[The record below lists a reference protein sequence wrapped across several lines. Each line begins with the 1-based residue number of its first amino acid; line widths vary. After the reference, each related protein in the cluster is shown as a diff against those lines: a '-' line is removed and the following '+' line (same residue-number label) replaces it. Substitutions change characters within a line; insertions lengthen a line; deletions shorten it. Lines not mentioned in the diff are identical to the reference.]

1 LRKKRVL
8 VVTSDVTFVEGG
20 HLTIA
25 RNTVQALRHQGHD
38 ADLVLTPQNRFGRQF
53 RAYVANR
60 FTDVGLDGLGR
71 PIDQV
76 ISFRFP
82 SYAVKH
88 PVHVCWLNHRLRE
101 YYDLWDTLKAELS
114 WRGRL
119 KESLRRFL
127 IHAVD
132 TRLLKHSVTKLYAQS
147 GTIQRR
153 LERWGKISSEIL
165 YPPPPQRDYRTD
177 SYQNFIF
184 AVSRLQ
190 KLKRIDLLVEAFRHV
205 KNRDLKAFVI
215 GEGPE
220 RESLSR
226 MIREYGLQNRVV
238 LLGATEEENLLSHF
252 GRCLAVYF
260 CPLSEDYGLVT
271 AEAFASRK
279 PVITAED
286 SGGPA
291 ELVRDGDSGYVVP
304 PDPAR
309 VAEKFDLL
317 AGTKGLAERLGGNGH
332 RFISRLTWP
341 ETINKLLLIEDENL
355 DREKI
360 RQNTLTEWPRIS

>member
-25 RNTVQALRHQGHD
+25 RNTVQALRLEGHE

-53 RAYVANR
+53 RAYLANR
-60 FTDVGLDGLGR
+60 FTDVGMDGLGR
-71 PIDQV
+71 SIDQV

-82 SYAVKH
+82 SYAVRH

-101 YYDLWDTLKAELS
+101 YYDLWDGLKAQLS
-114 WRGRL
+114 WKGKL
-119 KESLRRFL
+119 KESVRRRI

-132 TRLLKHSVTKLYAQS
+132 TRLLKRNVTKLYAQS
-147 GTIQRR
+147 ATIQKR
-153 LERWGKISSEIL
+153 LERWGKIPSEVL
-165 YPPPPQRDYRTD
+165 YPPPPQRDYRTE

-184 AVSRLQ
+184 TVSRLQ
-190 KLKRIDLLVEAFRHV
+190 RLKRVDLLVEAFRYV
-205 KNRDLKAFVI
+205 KNQDLRAFII
-215 GEGPE
+215 GDGPE

-226 MIREYGLQNRVV
+226 RIREYGLENRVM
-238 LLGATEEENLLSHF
+238 LLGAAEEENLMSHY
-252 GRCLAVYF
+252 GRCLAVFF
-260 CPLSEDYGLVT
+260 CPRSEDYGLVT

-279 PVITAED
+279 PVVTAED

-291 ELVRDGDSGYVVP
+291 ELVRDGESGYVVP

-309 VAEKFDLL
+309 IAEKFDLL
-317 AGTKGLAERLGGNGH
+317 AGTRGLAEKLGGNGH

-341 ETINKLLLIEDENL
+341 ETIKKLL
-355 DREKI
+355 
-360 RQNTLTEWPRIS
+360 ISEEV